1 MTGPL
6 ARRLLALALV
16 VGVATDL
23 LFRGNALGINVVLDV
38 ALLLAAGALTAGPT
52 RLRRI
57 DRLDA
62 WLAPVALVLAAFAAV
77 RADPALVAV
86 DVLGAAILGGAVLAT
101 MGGRRLMRAD
111 AGGIAASAGEMAL
124 AAVVGAIPALGA
136 IRRELGDRGW
146 RGGRPGWAAPVL
158 RGVLVAAPLLVV
170 FAALF
175 AAADAVFAA
184 AAGEVLTLPFRLPFG
199 DVVDRGVFVVAVAW
213 VVAGVLVAAAGVRL
227 VARDVADHRRF
238 STPSRRAS
246 RFGIG
251 GLEATVVLACLDA
264 LFAAFVAFQV
274 AYLFGG
280 RDTLE
285 AGGLTYADYAR
296 RGFFELLAAA
306 GLAALVVA
314 TLDAR
319 VRQRSRAFVAG
330 AIVLVG
336 LTGVTL
342 VSSFLR
348 LRLYQDAYGWTELRF
363 WVLLSIGWLAAALLA
378 LGVLVARGRSGRL
391 VHVLGALGI
400 AAVVVAN
407 VVGPQ
412 GYVAGRN
419 LERALDPAL
428 VPPGGRAGLDGAY
441 LATLGDDA
449 VPAMVE
455 ALPDLGGP
463 DRLAVRAH
471 LEERRRALATDPG
484 LTAWPAWNLAREHA
498 RAALASLDLAP

>member
-227 VARDVADHRRF
+227 VARDVAD
-238 STPSRRAS
+238 TGVLDAVPRAS

-264 LFAAFVAFQV
+264 PLRGVRRV
-274 AYLFGG
+274 P
-280 RDTLE
+280 
-285 AGGLTYADYAR
+285 GGLPVR
-296 RGFFELLAAA
+296 R
-306 GLAALVVA
+306 
-314 TLDAR
+314 
-319 VRQRSRAFVAG
+319 
-330 AIVLVG
+330 
-336 LTGVTL
+336 
-342 VSSFLR
+342 
-348 LRLYQDAYGWTELRF
+348 
-363 WVLLSIGWLAAALLA
+363 
-378 LGVLVARGRSGRL
+378 
-391 VHVLGALGI
+391 
-400 AAVVVAN
+400 
-407 VVGPQ
+407 
-412 GYVAGRN
+412 
-419 LERALDPAL
+419 
-428 VPPGGRAGLDGAY
+428 PGH
-441 LATLGDDA
+441 
-449 VPAMVE
+449 P
-455 ALPDLGGP
+455 
-463 DRLAVRAH
+463 
-471 LEERRRALATDPG
+471 
-484 LTAWPAWNLAREHA
+484 
-498 RAALASLDLAP
+498 

>member
-1 MTGPL
+1 M
-6 ARRLLALALV
+6 
-16 VGVATDL
+16 
-23 LFRGNALGINVVLDV
+23 
-38 ALLLAAGALTAGPT
+38 
-52 RLRRI
+52 
-57 DRLDA
+57 
-62 WLAPVALVLAAFAAV
+62 
-77 RADPALVAV
+77 
-86 DVLGAAILGGAVLAT
+86 
-101 MGGRRLMRAD
+101 
-111 AGGIAASAGEMAL
+111 
-124 AAVVGAIPALGA
+124 
-136 IRRELGDRGW
+136 
-146 RGGRPGWAAPVL
+146 
-158 RGVLVAAPLLVV
+158 
-170 FAALF
+170 
-175 AAADAVFAA
+175 
-184 AAGEVLTLPFRLPFG
+184 
-199 DVVDRGVFVVAVAW
+199 
-213 VVAGVLVAAAGVRL
+213 
-227 VARDVADHRRF
+227 
-238 STPSRRAS
+238 
-246 RFGIG
+246 
-251 GLEATVVLACLDA
+251 
-264 LFAAFVAFQV
+264 

-428 VPPGGRAGLDGAY
+428 VPRAAGPASTGPTSRRSATTRSPRWSRRCPTLAGRTGWPSGRTSRSAAARWRRIPASPPGRPGTWPGSRPGPRSSHSTWHPDLVERAGRPGGRAEGTGDACDASRY
-441 LATLGDDA
+441 HRPATLAGCA
-449 VPAMVE
+449 AS
-455 ALPDLGGP
+455 GG
-463 DRLAVRAH
+463 AH
-471 LEERRRALATDPG
+471 PPPG
-484 LTAWPAWNLAREHA
+484 IVNIQSA
-498 RAALASLDLAP
+498 